1 MFGANGLRE
10 VLKDRAIR
18 HFITPINNL
27 HNENNLNVRMRAID
41 SLSAVEIYYMIVM
54 GENDIYT
61 SSFKHSFNRMLQRMG
76 AKPRCD
82 SLLLNV
88 KFDFF
93 KKFIKM
99 TANYNRLDTFL
110 RNMPSQSSEVL
121 MKAFVANLDNSGS
134 LEDATDVADSYSSIN
149 DPQLKKTILNYVDEN
164 EAENI
169 NNNNERGAVIYNLL
183 KNIFLSSDSS
193 NHIDLTSI
201 ANIPSIYEIER
212 RSLQDDSGRIIEQVF
227 FYGDED
233 GKLYFSPFLN
243 SFTAK
248 DWKITKKPEWVEIK
262 SIRGNVWI
270 FANLP
275 LDYDANLDDSAQVH
289 LNAYLEENELYP
301 NIVIHRGHS
310 YWLPGTISRMPLNA
324 KIVLLGSCGGYK
336 NLNKILEI
344 SPDAHIISTKEIG
357 AGDINKPIMTYLNQ
371 SLLND
376 NKIVWKEMWQNLS
389 TLFAQDKNKTV
400 KESWESY
407 IPPYKNLGAIFIKAY
422 NKRME
427 SM

>member
-1 MFGANGLRE
+1 
-10 VLKDRAIR
+10 
-18 HFITPINNL
+18 
-27 HNENNLNVRMRAID
+27 
-41 SLSAVEIYYMIVM
+41 
-54 GENDIYT
+54 
-61 SSFKHSFNRMLQRMG
+61 
-76 AKPRCD
+76 
-82 SLLLNV
+82 
-88 KFDFF
+88 
-93 KKFIKM
+93 
-99 TANYNRLDTFL
+99 
-110 RNMPSQSSEVL
+110 MPSQSSEVL

-164 EAENI
+164 EMENI
-169 NNNNERGAVIYNLL
+169 NDNNERGAVIYNLL

-193 NHIDLTSI
+193 KHIDLTSI

-233 GKLYFSPFLN
+233 GKLYFGPFLN
-243 SFTAK
+243 SFAAK

-262 SIRGNVWI
+262 SLRGNVWI

-427 SM
+427 TM